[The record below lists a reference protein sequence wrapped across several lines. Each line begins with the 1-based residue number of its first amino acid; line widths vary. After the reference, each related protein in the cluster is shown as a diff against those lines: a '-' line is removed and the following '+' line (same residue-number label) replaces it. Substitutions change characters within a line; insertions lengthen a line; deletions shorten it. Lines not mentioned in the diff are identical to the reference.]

1 MKNKACLIVLIAT
14 LGAIGMVKNV
24 AAAPDDSQRLR
35 GLGGRTFAVEVENL
49 TDGGIF
55 NNCYTF
61 NKDQSWID
69 PMFLDP
75 EFIIPGTWEQDS
87 TGAKTSYTASAWA
100 VLEDEG
106 IGILLTQVG
115 TVTPAKG
122 GGILQLDADNTV
134 DITDPNDPTIIFV
147 TFYLKSVG
155 YQDDEC
161 LLEPE

>member
-1 MKNKACLIVLIAT
+1 MKIKAYLIVLIVT
-14 LGAIGMVKNV
+14 FGVVGLVKNV
-24 AAAPDDSQRLR
+24 AATPDGSQRLR
-35 GLGGRTFAVEVENL
+35 GLGERTFAVEVTDL
-49 TDGGIF
+49 TDGRTF

-61 NKDQSWID
+61 NEDGSWID

-75 EFIIPGTWEQDS
+75 DFILPGTWEQDS
-87 TGAKTSYTASAWA
+87 TGAKTSYTATAWA

-134 DITDPNDPTIIFV
+134 DITDPDDPTVIFV

-161 LLEPE
+161 SLEPD